1 MIEGQ
6 KNEWKR
12 KKKKGVG
19 GRDEAP
25 RKKMRQRW
33 FCLFGVRGY
42 KAGTLQKRPPSSS
55 TCRGPAGFDSDSRV
69 II

>member
-19 GRDEAP
+19 GRDEAT

-33 FCLFGVRGY
+33 FCLFGVIQSGDSA
-42 KAGTLQKRPPSSS
+42 KASSFILYLS
-55 TCRGPAGFDSDSRV
+55 GPRRL
-69 II
+69 